1 MKEKKGT
8 TLTPLKTPLTSS
20 RSPKAAATG
29 GGGEGGGGGG
39 GAKSAFEFLER
50 RRFDDDDDDAFLD
63 ADDFDDD
70 FDDASEE
77 SSSSSEEKETTM
89 LAFLSNVVKLLETRD
104 GIDKTLKTI
113 KYGAV
118 LSALMLTTRR
128 NDERE
133 NHYCYDQSRRAEE
146 RERSANRLRK
156 LAKSLSISRG
166 SLRVGKFLKFS
177 MQCREHLVL
186 CVASRSPVAR
196 SSRRNTTNAEY
207 RRHALEFLAYFME
220 AAYYF
225 LEQGVWLQNV
235 GAFRSDD
242 PVKRKE
248 LKQLALRVEFFMYA
262 TSIPLRVAEWRD
274 IRRMEKAARVEEK
287 NEADACEKNTSTSK
301 RFLSFISSPQKT
313 KTREEIKR
321 DLIQKDEMEFA
332 KANAVKS
339 IAKDSL
345 DLVLVTSDLDWI
357 RERRVRDAIANEWV
371 YSALSLSSALISI
384 SKLWAK
390 TLRV

>member
-1 MKEKKGT
+1 MKEKKKGT
-8 TLTPLKTPLTSS
+8 TSRKTPRS
-20 RSPKAAATG
+20 RSPKAAAS
-29 GGGEGGGGGG
+29 GGGGGG
-39 GAKSAFEFLER
+39 GAKANELEKS
-50 RRFDDDDDDAFLD
+50 RFDDDDAFSD
-63 ADDFDDD
+63 ADDDEE
-70 FDDASEE
+70 EE
-77 SSSSSEEKETTM
+77 SSEASSEEKEKETTM

-128 NDERE
+128 NDERALYYF
-133 NHYCYDQSRRAEE
+133 NDQSRRRRAAEE

-186 CVASRSPVAR
+186 SRT
-196 SSRRNTTNAEY
+196 NTTDAEY
-207 RRHALEFLAYFME
+207 RRRHALEFLAYFME

-235 GAFRSDD
+235 GAFRSND
-242 PVKRKE
+242 PVKRKK

-274 IRRMEKAARVEEK
+274 IRRMEKATRVEEK
-287 NEADACEKNTSTSK
+287 NEADAREKNASTSK

-313 KTREEIKR
+313 KSREEIKR
-321 DLIQKDEMEFA
+321 DLIRKDEMEFA

-345 DLVLVTSDLDWI
+345 DLVLVTSDLEWI
-357 RERRVRDAIANEWV
+357 HERRVRDAIANEWV

>member
-8 TLTPLKTPLTSS
+8 TWTSTS
-20 RSPKAAATG
+20 PPKAA
-29 GGGEGGGGGG
+29 GGGERGGG
-39 GAKSAFEFLER
+39 GAKASRELER
-50 RRFDDDDDDAFLD
+50 SRFDAFLD
-63 ADDFDDD
+63 ADDDSS
-70 FDDASEE
+70 DASSEEE
-77 SSSSSEEKETTM
+77 SSSEEERREKETTRATM

-118 LSALMLTTRR
+118 LSALMLTVRR
-128 NDERE
+128 NDE
-133 NHYCYDQSRRAEE
+133 NYYDQSRREE

-287 NEADACEKNTSTSK
+287 NEADACEKNASTSK

-313 KTREEIKR
+313 KTREEVKR

-339 IAKDSL
+339 MVKDSV
-345 DLVLVTSDLDWI
+345 DLVLVTSDLEWI

>member
-8 TLTPLKTPLTSS
+8 TTTSRKTPRS
-20 RSPKAAATG
+20 RSPKAAS
-29 GGGEGGGGGG
+29 GGG
-39 GAKSAFEFLER
+39 GAKANELEKS
-50 RRFDDDDDDAFLD
+50 RFDDDDAFSD
-63 ADDFDDD
+63 ADDEEESS
-70 FDDASEE
+70 SEE
-77 SSSSSEEKETTM
+77 SSSSEEKEKEKETTM
-89 LAFLSNVVKLLETRD
+89 LAGFLSNVVKLLETRD

-128 NDERE
+128 NDERAFYYF
-133 NHYCYDQSRRAEE
+133 NDQSRRRRAAEE

-186 CVASRSPVAR
+186 SRT
-196 SSRRNTTNAEY
+196 NTTDAEY
-207 RRHALEFLAYFME
+207 RRRHALEFLAYFME

-235 GAFRSDD
+235 GAFRSND
-242 PVKRKE
+242 PVKRKK

-274 IRRMEKAARVEEK
+274 IRRMEKATRVEEK
-287 NEADACEKNTSTSK
+287 NEADACEKNASTSK

-321 DLIQKDEMEFA
+321 DLIRKDEMEFA

-345 DLVLVTSDLDWI
+345 DLVLVTSDLEWI
-357 RERRVRDAIANEWV
+357 HERRVRDAIANEWV

>member
-1 MKEKKGT
+1 M
-8 TLTPLKTPLTSS
+8 PLTSSS
-20 RSPKAAATG
+20 RSPKAAAAT
-29 GGGEGGGGGG
+29 GGGG
-39 GAKSAFEFLER
+39 GAKSAFELER

-70 FDDASEE
+70 ASEE
-77 SSSSSEEKETTM
+77 SSSSSSEEKETTM

-128 NDERE
+128 NDERAFYYF
-133 NHYCYDQSRRAEE
+133 NDQSRRRAAEE

-186 CVASRSPVAR
+186 SRT
-196 SSRRNTTNAEY
+196 NTTDAEY
-207 RRHALEFLAYFME
+207 RRRHALEFLAYFME

-235 GAFRSDD
+235 GAFRSND
-242 PVKRKE
+242 PVKRKK

-274 IRRMEKAARVEEK
+274 IRRMEKATRVEEK
-287 NEADACEKNTSTSK
+287 NEADACEKNASTSK

-321 DLIQKDEMEFA
+321 DLIRKDEMEFA

-345 DLVLVTSDLDWI
+345 DLVLVTSDLEWI
-357 RERRVRDAIANEWV
+357 HERRVRDAIANEWV

>member
-1 MKEKKGT
+1 M
-8 TLTPLKTPLTSS
+8 TSS
-20 RSPKAAATG
+20 VSPKAAATG
-29 GGGEGGGGGG
+29 GGG
-39 GAKSAFEFLER
+39 GAKSAFELER

-70 FDDASEE
+70 ASEE
-77 SSSSSEEKETTM
+77 SSSSSSEEKETTM

-128 NDERE
+128 NDERAFYYF
-133 NHYCYDQSRRAEE
+133 NDQSRRRAAEE

-186 CVASRSPVAR
+186 SRT
-196 SSRRNTTNAEY
+196 NTTDAEY
-207 RRHALEFLAYFME
+207 RRRHALEFLAYFME

-235 GAFRSDD
+235 GAFRSND
-242 PVKRKE
+242 PVKRKK

-274 IRRMEKAARVEEK
+274 IRRMEKATRVEEK
-287 NEADACEKNTSTSK
+287 NEADACEKNASTSK

-321 DLIQKDEMEFA
+321 DLIRKDEMEFA

-345 DLVLVTSDLDWI
+345 DLVLVTSDLEWI
-357 RERRVRDAIANEWV
+357 HERRVRDAIANEWV

>member
-1 MKEKKGT
+1 M
-8 TLTPLKTPLTSS
+8 TSS
-20 RSPKAAATG
+20 VSPKAAATG
-29 GGGEGGGGGG
+29 GGG
-39 GAKSAFEFLER
+39 GAKSAFELER
-50 RRFDDDDDDAFLD
+50 RRFEDDDDDAFLD

-70 FDDASEE
+70 ASEE
-77 SSSSSEEKETTM
+77 SSSSSSEEKETTM

-128 NDERE
+128 NDERAFYYF
-133 NHYCYDQSRRAEE
+133 NDQSRRRAAEE

-186 CVASRSPVAR
+186 CVAPRSPVAR
-196 SSRRNTTNAEY
+196 SSRRNATNAEY

-345 DLVLVTSDLDWI
+345 DLVLVTSDLEWI
-357 RERRVRDAIANEWV
+357 HERRVRDAIANEWV

>member
-1 MKEKKGT
+1 
-8 TLTPLKTPLTSS
+8 
-20 RSPKAAATG
+20 
-29 GGGEGGGGGG
+29 
-39 GAKSAFEFLER
+39 
-50 RRFDDDDDDAFLD
+50 
-63 ADDFDDD
+63 
-70 FDDASEE
+70 
-77 SSSSSEEKETTM
+77 M

-128 NDERE
+128 NDERAFYYF
-133 NHYCYDQSRRAEE
+133 NDQSRRRAAEE

-196 SSRRNTTNAEY
+196 SSRRNATNAEY

-225 LEQGVWLQNV
+225 LEQGVWLQNL

-274 IRRMEKAARVEEK
+274 IRRMEKATRVEEK
-287 NEADACEKNTSTSK
+287 NEADACEKNASTSK

-321 DLIQKDEMEFA
+321 DLIRKDEMEFA

-345 DLVLVTSDLDWI
+345 DLVLVTSDLEWI
-357 RERRVRDAIANEWV
+357 HERRVRDAIANEWV

>member
-1 MKEKKGT
+1 MT
-8 TLTPLKTPLTSS
+8 TRKTPLTSSS

-29 GGGEGGGGGG
+29 GGGEGGGGG
-39 GAKSAFEFLER
+39 AKSAFEFLER
-50 RRFDDDDDDAFLD
+50 RHFDDDDDDAFLD

-128 NDERE
+128 NDERAFYYF
-133 NHYCYDQSRRAEE
+133 NDQSRRRRAAEE

-186 CVASRSPVAR
+186 SRT
-196 SSRRNTTNAEY
+196 NTTDAEY
-207 RRHALEFLAYFME
+207 RRRHALEFLAYFME

-235 GAFRSDD
+235 GAFRSND
-242 PVKRKE
+242 PVKRKK

-274 IRRMEKAARVEEK
+274 IRRMEKATRVEEK
-287 NEADACEKNTSTSK
+287 NEADACEKNASTSK

-321 DLIQKDEMEFA
+321 DLIRKDEMEFA

-345 DLVLVTSDLDWI
+345 DLVLVTSDLEWI
-357 RERRVRDAIANEWV
+357 HERRVRDAIANEWV

>member
-8 TLTPLKTPLTSS
+8 TTRKTPTS
-20 RSPKAAATG
+20 RSPKAAAAAAAS
-29 GGGEGGGGGG
+29 GGG
-39 GAKSAFEFLER
+39 GAKANELEKS
-50 RRFDDDDDDAFLD
+50 RFDDDDAFSD
-63 ADDFDDD
+63 ADDDSSSS
-70 FDDASEE
+70 SEA
-77 SSSSSEEKETTM
+77 SSSSSEEKEKEKETTM
-89 LAFLSNVVKLLETRD
+89 LAGFLSNVVKLLETRD

-128 NDERE
+128 NDERAFYYF
-133 NHYCYDQSRRAEE
+133 NDQSRRRRAAEE

-186 CVASRSPVAR
+186 SRT
-196 SSRRNTTNAEY
+196 NTTDAEY
-207 RRHALEFLAYFME
+207 RRRHALEFLAYFME

-235 GAFRSDD
+235 GAFRSND
-242 PVKRKE
+242 PVKRKK

-274 IRRMEKAARVEEK
+274 IRRMEKATRVEEK
-287 NEADACEKNTSTSK
+287 NEADAREKNASTSK

-321 DLIQKDEMEFA
+321 DLIRKDEMEFA

-345 DLVLVTSDLDWI
+345 DLVLVTSDLEWI
-357 RERRVRDAIANEWV
+357 HERRVRDAIANEWV

>member
-1 MKEKKGT
+1 M
-8 TLTPLKTPLTSS
+8 KTPLTS
-20 RSPKAAATG
+20 RSLKKAAAS
-29 GGGEGGGGGG
+29 GGGG
-39 GAKSAFEFLER
+39 GAKQANELEKSR
-50 RRFDDDDDDAFLD
+50 CDDDDAFSD
-63 ADDFDDD
+63 ADEEE
-70 FDDASEE
+70 EE
-77 SSSSSEEKETTM
+77 SSSSSEEKEKEKETTM
-89 LAFLSNVVKLLETRD
+89 LAGFLSNVVKLLETRD

-128 NDERE
+128 NDERAFYYF
-133 NHYCYDQSRRAEE
+133 NDQSRRRAAEE

-196 SSRRNTTNAEY
+196 SSRRNATNAEY

-235 GAFRSDD
+235 GAFRSND
-242 PVKRKE
+242 PVKRKK
-248 LKQLALRVEFFMYA
+248 LKQLALRVEFFMYS

-274 IRRMEKAARVEEK
+274 IRRMEKATRVEEK
-287 NEADACEKNTSTSK
+287 NEADACEKNASTSK

-321 DLIQKDEMEFA
+321 DLIRKDEMEFA

-345 DLVLVTSDLDWI
+345 DLVLVTSDLEWI
-357 RERRVRDAIANEWV
+357 HERRVRDAIANEWV

>member
-8 TLTPLKTPLTSS
+8 TTSRKTPLTS
-20 RSPKAAATG
+20 RSPKKAAS
-29 GGGEGGGGGG
+29 GGGG
-39 GAKSAFEFLER
+39 GAKQANELEKSR
-50 RRFDDDDDDAFLD
+50 CDDDDAFSD
-63 ADDFDDD
+63 ADDEEESS
-70 FDDASEE
+70 SEE
-77 SSSSSEEKETTM
+77 SSSSEEKEKEKETTM
-89 LAFLSNVVKLLETRD
+89 LAGFLSNVVKLLETRD

-128 NDERE
+128 NDERAFYYF
-133 NHYCYDQSRRAEE
+133 NDQSRRRRAAEE

-186 CVASRSPVAR
+186 SRT
-196 SSRRNTTNAEY
+196 NTTDAEY
-207 RRHALEFLAYFME
+207 RRRHALEFLAYFME

-235 GAFRSDD
+235 GAFRSND
-242 PVKRKE
+242 PVKRKK

-274 IRRMEKAARVEEK
+274 IRRMEKATRVEEK
-287 NEADACEKNTSTSK
+287 NEADAREKNASTSK

-321 DLIQKDEMEFA
+321 DLIRKDEMEFA

-345 DLVLVTSDLDWI
+345 DLVLVTSDLEWI
-357 RERRVRDAIANEWV
+357 HERRVRDAIANEWV

>member
-1 MKEKKGT
+1 MKEKKKGT
-8 TLTPLKTPLTSS
+8 TSRKTPRS
-20 RSPKAAATG
+20 RSPKAAAS
-29 GGGEGGGGGG
+29 GGGGGG
-39 GAKSAFEFLER
+39 GAEANELEKS
-50 RRFDDDDDDAFLD
+50 RFDDDDAFSD
-63 ADDFDDD
+63 ADDDDE
-70 FDDASEE
+70 EE
-77 SSSSSEEKETTM
+77 SSSDEKENEKETTM

-128 NDERE
+128 NDERAFYYF
-133 NHYCYDQSRRAEE
+133 NDQSRRRAAEE

-186 CVASRSPVAR
+186 SRT
-196 SSRRNTTNAEY
+196 NTTDAEY
-207 RRHALEFLAYFME
+207 RRRHALEFLAYFME

-235 GAFRSDD
+235 GAFRSND
-242 PVKRKE
+242 PVKRKK

-274 IRRMEKAARVEEK
+274 IRRMEKATRVEEK
-287 NEADACEKNTSTSK
+287 NEADAREKNASTSK

-313 KTREEIKR
+313 KSREEIKR
-321 DLIQKDEMEFA
+321 DLIRKDEMEFA

-345 DLVLVTSDLDWI
+345 DLVLVTSDLEWI
-357 RERRVRDAIANEWV
+357 HERRVRDAIANEWV